1 MTRASVTTTAANRS
15 DWPVVQLGSLRTHKL
30 GPPQQLRL
38 RSTLAVPL
46 CTLAVALYGT
56 ESTTELSPTNAGP
69 STISRSPEESRLR
82 QQSQSPASS
91 RSRRKQGMQGQ
102 QSVTGRRTVCDVR
115 AATYGQG
122 SVDGVCQVDLP
133 SANSNST
140 EPCTVAQPN
149 FVPKQHNDSGSNGP
163 LQDER
168 WAKRCAS
175 SAPGASTRVRTR
187 GMHARCTSKPTG
199 GCMRHSAGL
208 VRQWMWAT
216 QGPSPWIPEP
226 RPCAIRCMLQPAGS
240 IGFGNERLHA
250 AHVAPTLSTKNA
262 LSEI

>member
-1 MTRASVTTTAANRS
+1 M
-15 DWPVVQLGSLRTHKL
+15 

-216 QGPSPWIPEP
+216 QGLHNGYPNRDRVLYVACCSGLHRILQQEVAC
-226 RPCAIRCMLQPAGS
+226 CACCTDLVDK
-240 IGFGNERLHA
+240 ERLVRNMIELEEDVA
-250 AHVAPTLSTKNA
+250 CIRSAHSSHGSTQDWGRW
-262 LSEI
+262 